1 MAKIES
7 KGKVPMIQDLFLN
20 FGLTPNKEFFADNT
34 GFTYSSS
41 HKVML
46 EGIDFDL
53 IYTPLKHLG
62 YKAVLN
68 VLGPLYSGGF
78 EPESLSVR
86 VALSKKFSNTSIEE
100 LWSGVVAAFKEHGLQ
115 NIDLDLLPSVTGLTI
130 SLSSQGKQKNELFVQ
145 RPSCKS
151 SDLLCLS
158 GGLGAAYL
166 GLQILEREKMIF
178 EKDGTQPQLE
188 KYKFVLQAY
197 LNPYID
203 KSLFETMKSVGIYP
217 SRGEFVVNGLADSVK
232 SICLAKNLGAKVFMN
247 RIPLASGATEVA
259 GEINID
265 PVTAAL
271 NGGDDYKFLFAVPLE
286 KHEVLQKEFPQLD
299 IIGHLC
305 DPQAGALFV
314 TPDGTELS
322 LKAQGWDK

>member
-7 KGKVPMIQDLFLN
+7 KSKASMIQELFLN
-20 FGLTPNKEFFADNT
+20 FGLAPNSEFIPDNN

-41 HKVML
+41 HKMML
-46 EGIDFDL
+46 EGVDFDL
-53 IYTPLKHLG
+53 VYTPLKHLG

-68 VLGPLYSGGF
+68 VLGPLYAAGF

-86 VALSKKFSNTSIEE
+86 VALSKRFSFPGIKE
-100 LWSGVVAAFKEHGLQ
+100 LWSGIVAAFKEHGMQ
-115 NIDLDLLPSVTGLTI
+115 NIDMDLAPSVTGLTI

-145 RPSCKS
+145 HPQCKS
-151 SDLLCLS
+151 SDLLCIS
-158 GGLGAAYL
+158 GALGAAYM
-166 GLQILEREKMIF
+166 GLQVLEREKIVF
-178 EKDGTQPQLE
+178 EKESAQPQLE
-188 KYKFVLQAY
+188 KYKFVLQSY

-203 KSLFETMKSVGIYP
+203 RTLFEAMKSNGIYP

-232 SICLAKNLGAKVFMN
+232 SICLAKNLGAKIFMN
-247 RIPLASGATEVA
+247 RIPLAAGTSEVA
-259 GEINID
+259 EEIKID
-265 PVTAAL
+265 PITAAL

-286 KHEVLQKEFPQLD
+286 KHEILQKEFPQLD

-314 TPDGTELS
+314 TPDGTELT
-322 LKAQGWDK
+322 LKAQAWDK

>member
-1 MAKIES
+1 
-7 KGKVPMIQDLFLN
+7 
-20 FGLTPNKEFFADNT
+20 
-34 GFTYSSS
+34 
-41 HKVML
+41 ML

-115 NIDLDLLPSVTGLTI
+115 TIDLDLLPSVTGLTI

-145 RPSCKS
+145 KAACKS

-178 EKDGTQPQLE
+178 EKDRTQP
-188 KYKFVLQAY
+188 
-197 LNPYID
+197 
-203 KSLFETMKSVGIYP
+203 
-217 SRGEFVVNGLADSVK
+217 
-232 SICLAKNLGAKVFMN
+232 
-247 RIPLASGATEVA
+247 AT
-259 GEINID
+259 
-265 PVTAAL
+265 
-271 NGGDDYKFLFAVPLE
+271 
-286 KHEVLQKEFPQLD
+286 
-299 IIGHLC
+299 
-305 DPQAGALFV
+305 
-314 TPDGTELS
+314 
-322 LKAQGWDK
+322 